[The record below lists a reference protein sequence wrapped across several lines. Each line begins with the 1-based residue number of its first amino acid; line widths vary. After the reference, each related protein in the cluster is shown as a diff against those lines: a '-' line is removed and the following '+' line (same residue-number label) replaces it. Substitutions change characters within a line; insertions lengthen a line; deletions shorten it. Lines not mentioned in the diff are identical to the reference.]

1 MTAITIN
8 SGSGFGLFSCGA
20 PCEKIVCLQVFIIDY
35 ICLYDNIIE
44 IRIKS
49 KGFFEMSFSLRVAV

>member
-35 ICLYDNIIE
+35 ICLYVIIIE
-44 IRIKS
+44 IWMKC
-49 KGFFEMSFSLRVAV
+49 KGFFAMSFSLGVAV